1 MMDFDVELS
10 DGDGAV
16 IRGRGRLDMVAAPKF
31 RDLVAH
37 IVRQD
42 GRSHVVVDLA
52 GTDFIDSSGL
62 GALVSGL
69 KTARAAGGDLKIA
82 CAQTQI
88 LTVLTLTNLDQIL
101 HPHTT
106 VEECYQ

>member
-16 IRGRGRLDMVAAPKF
+16 IRTSGRLNMVAAPKL

-42 GRSHVVVDLA
+42 GRSQVVVDLA
-52 GTDFIDSSGL
+52 DTNFIDSSGL
-62 GALVSGL
+62 GALVAGL
-69 KTARAAGGDLKIA
+69 KTARAAGGDLRIA
-82 CAQTQI
+82 RAQAQI
-88 LTVLTLTNLDQIL
+88 LLVLNLTNMDQVL
-101 HPHTT
+101 RPYAT